1 MSVIVTDNTLS
12 SEDLSDIDMST
23 VAKTRSSGISF
34 ITPETHDMV
43 RSLFDPTIKKS
54 FLELCITIS
63 LLLNFVAAYYCVQW
77 FGKSF
82 TRKLYIGQYIFWR
95 LCYNGGIGII
105 LHYQSHYESLT
116 NWFKRNQ
123 IFNKKNNSLLAKFLQ
138 FEVGAKL
145 PNKNQIYDY
154 PQELTTW
161 LLFRQF
167 VDLILMQDFDTYII
181 FVFLSL
187 PNTSN
192 SQNSSSLLYLL
203 NWQSLL
209 GMVLIIFNVWVK
221 LDAHRVVKDFAWYW
235 GDFFFLQTNSKLV
248 FDGVFNISP
257 HPMYSIGYLGYYG
270 LSLITGDY
278 QVLLVSILGHFLQF
292 LFLKY
297 VETPHIDRTYGQ
309 ANDSHDTTAANIDDL
324 ISKENYDYSRPL
336 INNGLWM
343 TNFNKLRASDYF
355 TMGTVLSLVSWYITY
370 SPSQTILF
378 SLTFA
383 TKLVSWTVVSRILYK
398 QSRDKWFTKL
408 FMKNGYTQLYSF
420 QQWQFIYN
428 YSLVLSYTLLMLQ
441 TVNNVR
447 TIPFKED
454 TMTQFIFGLL
464 LCSLQVWCD
473 SEIRDA
479 ISDFGWFYGDFFLT
493 NYITTRKLTSEGI
506 YRYLNNPEAILGVAG
521 VWGTVLMTD
530 FNKFNMILASL
541 WTLLN
546 FMLVKYIETPHME
559 KLYGNEQRI
568 SGVGKT
574 LLSLKPLKR
583 VSEIVDNIEHI
594 IMRSLLN
601 NNESDAHYP
610 HVVTKS
616 NTDLTKL
623 KSNTKDWENVI
634 ENAIKNVTS
643 RLTPNCEFELNFAN
657 EEEACSII
665 PQPVEI
671 IWKLPTDLYD
681 ENDWIG
687 LYSVMS
693 TRNNREF
700 TRVPSFGHWVHTRN
714 HVLERTDDFVKGKIV
729 FDASLLYYEVGI
741 YEFRYH
747 SKDTHKVLMISTP
760 FQLRLPKLD
769 TTSESKLK
777 ESLLEFLNTAQV
789 IKNEKFFD
797 YENGNKYFNI
807 KSLQRV
813 IKHSIGVELSNEY
826 IRKVNGDVDVMANRI
841 WDIKKILDELE

>member
-77 FGKSF
+77 FGQSF

-187 PNTSN
+187 PDA
-192 SQNSSSLLYLL
+192 SLLYLL
-203 NWQSLL
+203 NWESLL

-235 GDFFFLQTNSKLV
+235 GDFFFLQTNSQLV

-309 ANDSHDTTAANIDDL
+309 ANDSSVTTTANIDDL

-355 TMGTVLSLVSWYITY
+355 TIGTVLTLFSWYFTY
-370 SPSQTILF
+370 SPSQKVLF
-378 SLTFA
+378 SLTFT
-383 TKLVSWTVVSRILYK
+383 TKLISWTIVSRILYK

-441 TVNNVR
+441 TINNVR

-454 TMTQFIFGLL
+454 TRTQFIFGLL

-479 ISDFGWFYGDFFLT
+479 ISDFGWFYGDFFLS
-493 NYITTRKLTSEGI
+493 NYIATRKLTSEGI

-541 WTLLN
+541 WTFLN

-601 NNESDAHYP
+601 NNENEAHYP
-610 HVVTKS
+610 HAVTKP
-616 NTDLTKL
+616 NTDISKL

-634 ENAIKNVTS
+634 ESAIKNVTS
-643 RLTPNCEFELNFAN
+643 RLTPNCEFELNFAT

-671 IWKLPTDLYD
+671 IWKLPVDLYD

-714 HVLERTDDFVKGKIV
+714 HVLERTDEFVKGKIV

-769 TTSESKLK
+769 TTSELELK
-777 ESLLEFLNTAQV
+777 ESLLEFLSTAQV
-789 IKNEKFFD
+789 VKNEKFFD

-826 IRKVNGDVDVMANRI
+826 IRKVNGDIDVMANRI